1 MRTGPILHNRLGRA
15 ALASFS
21 PSIGIADRGRARSA
35 VARQP
40 RASASEGGRSRLP
53 AMALTRTF
61 YAEDRAEWRAWLET
75 NHTLETEIWLLFY
88 KRHTGKPR
96 VAYPDA
102 VEEALCFGW
111 IDSTIRR
118 VDDATY
124 AQRFTPRRPGSSWSE
139 LNKRRVS
146 RLIQEGRMTKAGLAK
161 VDFALPDPDSPR
173 PPRKELEFPNWL
185 EAALRAS
192 PQAWASFGRLPPSQ
206 RRNVIGWICAAKKER
221 RASGASERRST
232 TSSAASR
239 SG

>member
-35 VARQP
+35 VARQAP
-40 RASASEGGRSRLP
+40 ASSCEGRRSRLP
-53 AMALTRTF
+53 AMALMRTF

-139 LNKRRVS
+139 LSKRRVA
-146 RLIQEGRMTKAGLAK
+146 RLVQEGRMTKAGLAK

-173 PPRKELEFPNWL
+173 PPSEEARAPGLARGGAPGVSAGVGELRPASAL
-185 EAALRAS
+185 PEA
-192 PQAWASFGRLPPSQ
+192 
-206 RRNVIGWICAAKKER
+206 
-221 RASGASERRST
+221 
-232 TSSAASR
+232 
-239 SG
+239 

>member
-1 MRTGPILHNRLGRA
+1 
-15 ALASFS
+15 
-21 PSIGIADRGRARSA
+21 
-35 VARQP
+35 
-40 RASASEGGRSRLP
+40 
-53 AMALTRTF
+53 MALTRTF
-61 YAEDRAEWRAWLET
+61 YAKDRAEWRAWLET

-146 RLIQEGRMTKAGLAK
+146 RLVQEGRMTKAGLAK

-173 PPRKELEFPNWL
+173 PPSEEARAPGLARGGAPGVSAGVGELRPASAL
-185 EAALRAS
+185 SEAQRNRLDLRR
-192 PQAWASFGRLPPSQ
+192 QEGRDARAAHPRGARPP
-206 RRNVIGWICAAKKER
+206 RAR
-221 RASGASERRST
+221 RAARDEVDPSPWPGDCH
-232 TSSAASR
+232 AAYTACMLR
-239 SG
+239 V

>member
-1 MRTGPILHNRLGRA
+1 
-15 ALASFS
+15 
-21 PSIGIADRGRARSA
+21 
-35 VARQP
+35 
-40 RASASEGGRSRLP
+40 
-53 AMALTRTF
+53 
-61 YAEDRAEWRAWLET
+61 
-75 NHTLETEIWLLFY
+75 
-88 KRHTGKPR
+88 
-96 VAYPDA
+96 
-102 VEEALCFGW
+102 
-111 IDSTIRR
+111 
-118 VDDATY
+118 
-124 AQRFTPRRPGSSWSE
+124 
-139 LNKRRVS
+139 
-146 RLIQEGRMTKAGLAK
+146 MTKAGLAK